1 MGKFQG
7 VRGISLTVIFSLII
21 TFALLIHADFA
32 GAGGLGRIGPN
43 QGIDTTTLLP
53 KATFEFDL
61 TQSTAFGTHPIRVVS
76 LKNKELKTTLSP
88 KPPSYGTP
96 GWWILMTFSYESN
109 SFHSDYAF
117 GLTSNELGYPTVVDL
132 APAIGVTISIG
143 IVSLVS
149 PSAEDPF
156 QFTIALESIPSD

>member
-1 MGKFQG
+1 MGKVQG
-7 VRGISLTVIFSLII
+7 VRRISLTVSFSLII

-32 GAGGLGRIGPN
+32 GAGGLERIGPN
-43 QGIDTTTLLP
+43 QGFDTTTLLP

-61 TQSTAFGTHPIRVVS
+61 TQSTAFGTHGIRVLS

-88 KPPSYGTP
+88 KPSSYGTP

-109 SFHSDYAF
+109 SFHSDFSF
-117 GLTSNELGYPTVVDL
+117 GLTSNESSYPTVVEL
-132 APAIGVTISIG
+132 NPGIGVTISIG

-156 QFTIALESIPSD
+156 QFTIALESIPAD

>member
-7 VRGISLTVIFSLII
+7 VRRISLTVSFSLII

-43 QGIDTTTLLP
+43 QGFDTTTLLP
-53 KATFEFDL
+53 KAVFQFDL
-61 TQSTAFGTHPIRVVS
+61 TQSTAFGTHGIRVVS
-76 LKNKELKTTLSP
+76 LKNKELKTTLVP
-88 KPPSYGTP
+88 KPSSFGTP

-109 SFHSDYAF
+109 SFHSDFAF
-117 GLTSNELGYPTVVDL
+117 GLTSNEASYPTVVDL
-132 APAIGVTISIG
+132 APGIGVAISIG
-143 IVSLVS
+143 IVSLAA
-149 PSAEDPF
+149 PPAEDPF